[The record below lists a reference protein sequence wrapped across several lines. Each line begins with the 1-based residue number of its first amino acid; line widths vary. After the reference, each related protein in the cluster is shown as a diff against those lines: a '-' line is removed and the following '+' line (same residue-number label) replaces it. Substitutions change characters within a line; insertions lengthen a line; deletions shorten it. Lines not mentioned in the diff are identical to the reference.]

1 VAELIRREELRQQE
15 TLELIASEN
24 HVSRAVREAAGT
36 VFTNKYAEGYPG
48 KRYYGGCVNMDG
60 VETLARERVKELF
73 GAEHANV
80 QPHSGASANIAAFM
94 ACVKP
99 GDTILSLD
107 LAHGGHLSHGL
118 KVNFSGALF
127 NIVPY
132 GVDRET
138 ERIDMDE
145 VRRLARAHKPQ
156 LIIAGFS
163 AYSRTLDFAAFA
175 EIAREVGAR
184 LLADIA
190 HIAGLVAAGL
200 HPSPIGQADFTT
212 TTTHKTLRGP
222 RGGLIMCNSDDA
234 RLIDRWVFPGSQG
247 GPLMH
252 IITAK
257 AVAFG
262 EALRPEFK
270 TYQQQIVQ
278 NAAALAEAL
287 SGRGYRLVAGGTD
300 NHLMLVDLRK
310 VHPDLTGAQAE
321 QWLESANIITNK
333 NMIPFDERK
342 PTETS
347 GLRLGTPAL
356 TTRGLGT
363 GDMDTVAGLIHD
375 ALSAE
380 GDDAKIAAVRDRV
393 VEMCQSFPLS
403 HD

>member
-1 VAELIRREELRQQE
+1 MTVPAFLHAPLAENDPQVAELIRREELRQQE

-222 RGGLIMCNSDDA
+222 RGGMIMS
-234 RLIDRWVFPGSQG
+234 S
-247 GPLMH
+247 
-252 IITAK
+252 TT
-257 AVAFG
+257 
-262 EALRPEFK
+262 K
-270 TYQQQIVQ
+270 T
-278 NAAALAEAL
+278 
-287 SGRGYRLVAGGTD
+287 
-300 NHLMLVDLRK
+300 
-310 VHPDLTGAQAE
+310 
-321 QWLESANIITNK
+321 
-333 NMIPFDERK
+333 
-342 PTETS
+342 TS
-347 GLRLGTPAL
+347 N
-356 TTRGLGT
+356 
-363 GDMDTVAGLIHD
+363 
-375 ALSAE
+375 
-380 GDDAKIAAVRDRV
+380 
-393 VEMCQSFPLS
+393 
-403 HD
+403 